1 VKRSLLPTALFLLS
15 AFMQAPAIAEDEDPW
30 FGVWGGSELAAP
42 EVDVG
47 PSTIRADGG
56 VKMTYWGMWRYYYPY
71 PSAPVQ
77 DNTNSNILGYEVY
90 DTVVFDGEPLMLFSL
105 FKDSG
110 PTVALPPAAFSW
122 PLRIDGR
129 EEGRWLGGGPAG
141 TGVPPATDYRGW
153 TGICISAL
161 EECSPVSQGGVS
173 ETRVTWI
180 ATYEELGIHPGSVIE
195 LGSANGGRP
204 ASFVWP
210 ITPLETGEGALS
222 VAPPL
227 SGFKTQG
234 EIRLGLAP
242 AGTPAD
248 EVDYPTIA
256 ELGPISYTGQ
266 ASWSGE
272 LTRPAASGDYE
283 LHVRTCWGRLEVP
296 ECDHE
301 SLPLSL

>member
-1 VKRSLLPTALFLLS
+1 
-15 AFMQAPAIAEDEDPW
+15 MQAPAIAEDEDPW

-47 PSTIRADGG
+47 PSTIHASGG
-56 VKMTYWGMWRYYYPY
+56 IKMNYWGMRRYYYPY
-71 PSAPVQ
+71 PSDPVR
-77 DNTNSNILGYEVY
+77 DTTNSNILGYEVY
-90 DTVVFDGEPLMLFSL
+90 ETVVMDGKPHMLFTL
-105 FKDSG
+105 FRDSG
-110 PTVALPPAAFSW
+110 FTVALPPASFSW

-129 EEGRWLGGGPAG
+129 DEGKWLGAGPVG
-141 TGVPPATDYRGW
+141 TGVPVATDIYGW
-153 TGICISAL
+153 AGICTSAF
-161 EECSPVSQGGVS
+161 EECSPVSHGGIA
-173 ETRVTWI
+173 ETVATWI
-180 ATYEELGIHPGSVIE
+180 PSYEELGLHPGSVVE

-210 ITPLETGEGALS
+210 ITPLQTGEGALA

-256 ELGPISYTGQ
+256 ELGPISFTGE

-296 ECDHE
+296 ECDHV
-301 SLPLSL
+301 SAPLSL